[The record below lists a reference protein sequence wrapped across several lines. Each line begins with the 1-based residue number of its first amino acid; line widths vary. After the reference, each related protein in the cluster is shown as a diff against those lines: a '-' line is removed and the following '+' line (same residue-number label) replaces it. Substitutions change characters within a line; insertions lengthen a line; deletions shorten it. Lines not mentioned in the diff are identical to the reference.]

1 MLALSFMLLMSH
13 PRHNA
18 IRVSNLH
25 LSGTR
30 MTIDKFGCSI
40 LAVSNISSFVFL
52 MVRKT
57 TLADEHVV
65 D

>member
-1 MLALSFMLLMSH
+1 
-13 PRHNA
+13 
-18 IRVSNLH
+18 
-25 LSGTR
+25 

-40 LAVSNISSFVFL
+40 LAISNISSFVFL

-57 TLADEHVV
+57 ALANEHVV